1 MGEPSRNK
9 ALSGTGLGLPIVKKI
24 AGQFGYTV
32 HCIQK
37 NHTITFEVNF
47 SAETFGNLLSLTI
60 LSHEC
65 NNQALYFPLQEEIN
79 T

>member
-1 MGEPSRNK
+1 MAEASRNK
-9 ALSGTGLGLPIVKKI
+9 TLSGSGPGLPIAKKI
-24 AGQFGYTV
+24 TGQFGYTV
-32 HCIQK
+32 HCIQI

-47 SAETFGNLLSLTI
+47 SAETFGNLLSMTI

-65 NNQALYFPLQEEIN
+65 NNQALYFPLHEEIN